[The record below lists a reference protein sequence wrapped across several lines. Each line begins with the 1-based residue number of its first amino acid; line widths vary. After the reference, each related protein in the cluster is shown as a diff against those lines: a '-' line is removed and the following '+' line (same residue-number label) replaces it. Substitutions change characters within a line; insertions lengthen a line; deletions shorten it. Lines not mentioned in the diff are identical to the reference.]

1 MNTRPSMSY
10 WARHSLVVVLT
21 LATVVCAYLPV
32 QGAQEDAKFVAVE
45 KDGSKVWEG
54 GGAIDLKARDSR
66 PLTLKVVN
74 ALTAEHGFAIDT
86 MNVKDVIKPGEEKI
100 ITVPLANIDKTISE
114 HRVYCHLHPKHV
126 AATLKVTGK

>member
-1 MNTRPSMSY
+1 MNTKPSLSY
-10 WARHSLVVVLT
+10 WARQSLVVTLT
-21 LATVVCAYLPV
+21 LATVVCAYLPI

-54 GGAIDLKARDSR
+54 GGTIDLKARGSR

-74 ALTAEHGFAIDT
+74 TLTAEHGFAIDT
-86 MNVKDVIKPGEEKI
+86 MKVKEVIKPGEEKT
-100 ITVPLANIDKTISE
+100 ITVPLANIDTMVSE

-126 AATLKVTGK
+126 AATLKVTGR

>member
-1 MNTRPSMSY
+1 MNTKPSLSY
-10 WARHSLVVVLT
+10 RARQSLVVTLT
-21 LATVVCAYLPV
+21 LTTAVCAYLPV

-54 GGAIDLKARDSR
+54 GGTIDLKARGSR

-74 ALTAEHGFAIDT
+74 TLTAEHGFAIDT
-86 MNVKDVIKPGEEKI
+86 MKVKEVIKPGEEKT
-100 ITVPLANIDKTISE
+100 ITVPLANIDTMVSE

-126 AATLKVTGK
+126 AATLKVTGR